1 MKLILL
7 SIFISNIAI
16 AYEAV
21 ITALEAPLFR
31 VQDDQSKVIQY
42 LRKGDI
48 IRIHRSDSF
57 DPFYKTFTTTSDEA
71 YILKE
76 HVYVYYNDSSELDQ
90 NIPLIDNTDYR
101 IPEPLPKEYPL
112 IQATGYRGQMTIS
125 FGGFNSE
132 NYSYDEKVR
141 DSSKDSFLSMSFVWS
156 KGFDE
161 DLSRRKFKGI
171 LASVSN
177 SKSTFLFDS
186 ATSTEQA
193 LKIAAGPYFSYDAWK
208 NEDYIVNIYS
218 SLLLNFYDNIEI
230 DRDEN
235 SQLDKAEYYTYSLQ
249 MKSGVSLAVKDFLAD
264 FDFLLGLG
272 VNFALP
278 TKYKIKSQ
286 SGSNYFK
293 DSFNTGFNS
302 QLGITLGIQSD
313 Y

>member
-1 MKLILL
+1 MA
-7 SIFISNIAI
+7 F

-21 ITALEAPLFR
+21 VTALEAPLFR
-31 VQDDQSKVIQY
+31 VQDDKSKVIQY

-48 IRIHRSDSF
+48 IKIHRSNTF
-57 DPFYKTFTTTSDEA
+57 DPFYKTFTTTFDEA

-76 HVYVYYNDSSELDQ
+76 HVYVYYNDSKELDQ
-90 NIPLIDNTDYR
+90 SIPLIDNTDYR
-101 IPEPLPKEYPL
+101 IPEPLPKDYPF
-112 IQATGYRGQMTIS
+112 IQPTGYRGQMNIS

-132 NYSYDEKVR
+132 NYTYDEKVR
-141 DSSKDSFLSMSFVWS
+141 DSSKDSFISIDFLWS

-186 ATSTEQA
+186 ATSTEQV
-193 LKIAAGPYFSYDAWK
+193 LKIAAGPYFSYDTWK
-208 NEDYIVNIYS
+208 NENYIVNIYS
-218 SLLLNFYDNIEI
+218 SLLLNFYDNLEI
-230 DRDEN
+230 AREEG
-235 SQLDKAEYYTYSLQ
+235 SQLDKAEYYSYSLQ
-249 MKSGVSLAVKDFLAD
+249 MKSGVSLAIKDFLAD
-264 FDFLLGLG
+264 FDFLVGLG

-286 SGSNYFK
+286 SSSNYFK
-293 DSFNTGFNS
+293 DSFSTDFNS